1 MGGVTTDISYLK
13 EFTVLAEIGN
23 YLKAADAL
31 FISQSSLSKHIKAL
45 EKELGL
51 SLFERS
57 TRSLKLTS
65 YGQTLLPYARKIV
78 NLHYQS
84 TVALM
89 NQMDAKQQV
98 VSIGSIPSVAPYGIT
113 DQILRFQMENKNIT
127 VQLYEAESDQLLQML
142 RQNRFELAFIR
153 DRHDEDSREFARIPF
168 AEDHMAAVF
177 RKNHPLARKSSV
189 SLEELKDEKFLFLP
203 PNSLMFNL
211 CMKECKKAGF
221 TPRVV
226 YSGSRADTILDL
238 VNKGMGS
245 TLLMRKPID
254 FSQRNDVA
262 VVDIV
267 PKITTQIQIYYK
279 KDAVLSAASRHF
291 IAALQSAEE

>member
-1 MGGVTTDISYLK
+1 MDIGYLK
-13 EFTVLAEIGN
+13 EFVVLAEIGN
-23 YLKAADAL
+23 YMKAADAL
-31 FISQSSLSKHIKAL
+31 FISQSSLSKHIKAM
-45 EKELGL
+45 EKELDIP
-51 SLFERS
+51 LFERS
-57 TRSLKLTS
+57 TRKIQLSP
-65 YGQTLLPYARKIV
+65 YGETLLPFARKIV

-84 TVALM
+84 MAALM
-89 NQMDAKQQV
+89 NQMGTEQQV

-113 DQILRFQMENKNIT
+113 DQIIRFQQENKNIS

-153 DRHDEDSREFARIPF
+153 DRNEVSTEFAKIPF

-177 RKNHPLARKSSV
+177 RQNHPLAHRRSV
-189 SLEELKDEKFLFLP
+189 SLRELKNENFLFLP
-203 PNSLMFNL
+203 PDSLMFNL
-211 CMKECKKAGF
+211 CMVECKKAGF

-254 FSQRNDVA
+254 FSQRHDVA
-262 VVDIV
+262 VVDIE
-267 PKITTQIQIYYK
+267 PKITTHIQIYYK
-279 KDAVLSAASRHF
+279 KDAILSAASRHF
-291 IAALQSAEE
+291 IAALQSAE

>member
-1 MGGVTTDISYLK
+1 MDIGYLK
-13 EFTVLAEIGN
+13 EFVVLAEIGN
-23 YLKAADAL
+23 YMKAADAL
-31 FISQSSLSKHIKAL
+31 FISQSSLSKHIKAM
-45 EKELGL
+45 EKELQIP
-51 SLFERS
+51 LFERS
-57 TRSLKLTS
+57 TRKIQLSP
-65 YGQTLLPYARKIV
+65 YGETLLPFARKIV

-84 TVALM
+84 TAALM
-89 NQMDAKQQV
+89 NQIDTKQQV

-113 DQILRFQMENKNIT
+113 DQIIRFQLENKNIS
-127 VQLYEAESDQLLQML
+127 VQLYEDESDQLIQML

-153 DRHDEDSREFARIPF
+153 DRNEDSKEFAKIPF
-168 AEDHMAAVF
+168 AVDHMAAVF
-177 RKNHPLARKSSV
+177 RQNHPLAQRESV
-189 SLEELKDEKFLFLP
+189 SLRELKGENFLFLP
-203 PNSLMFNL
+203 PHSLMFNL
-211 CMKECKKAGF
+211 CMDECKKVGF

-254 FSQRNDVA
+254 FSQRRDVA

-267 PKITTQIQIYYK
+267 PKITTYIQIYYK

-291 IAALQSAEE
+291 IAALQSAE